1 MLKQSSLLV
10 LVAVAAMLAV
20 SCGESEPTATASP
33 REIHTVE
40 EIGEVYKANPSSGR
54 LRFEEG
60 DGVFVSDHL
69 QAFHPEK
76 DEAFFGLRRN
86 RNHYTTLR
94 MHASTEQL
102 AKLVLGNRVFFH
114 CGSFSVDEHS
124 AVYGFEYRDVR
135 EFVCKDVQI
144 IRSVDRIPGQG

>member
-1 MLKQSSLLV
+1 MLKQSGLLV
-10 LVAVAAMLAV
+10 LMVVVVMLAI

-33 REIHTVE
+33 SEIRTVE
-40 EIGEVYKANPSSGR
+40 EIGQVYKTNPSVGR

-60 DGVFVSDHL
+60 TGVFVSDHL
-69 QAFHPEK
+69 QAFHSEK

-102 AKLVLGNRVFFH
+102 ARLVIGNRVFFH

-124 AVYGFEYRDVR
+124 AIYGFEYRDVR

-144 IRSVDRIPGQG
+144 IRAVDWTPGRG